1 LKKKKI
7 RWQYSNGIVYQK
19 RNQGG
24 AISWGIEFYDENGVR
39 KRRIIRNAQS
49 KKEAVLALNMQVQVE
64 FRKEYRADF
73 VQKEIMFTEFAETY
87 LNDYAKV
94 NKKSWRS
101 DYYYLNANLVPF
113 FNDVFISRLNQYS
126 VEKYKLKRVKDGVQ
140 KSTINRELACLRKML
155 NKAVDWEFLQRN
167 PVSGVKLFSEKDNL
181 KERVLNSEEEQRL
194 LKSSVDYHRPI
205 IKVAIHSGMRR
216 GEILNLKWQNVD
228 LEKRELRVTNT
239 KSGKARLVP
248 VNEVLFKEFKKLKN
262 TAYQSE
268 YVFINSNTGLPF
280 VDIKKAFKSACKRAK
295 VQGLRFHD
303 LRHTFA
309 SRLVANGV
317 DLITVKD
324 LLGHSSV
331 RITER
336 YTHSNNTQK
345 KRAVELL
352 ASENLSDICQITKTD
367 KLKNN
372 VSNLFSIN

>member
-1 LKKKKI
+1 MKKKKI
-7 RWQYSNGIVYQK
+7 RWQYSNGIVYQI

-126 VEKYKLKRVKDGVQ
+126 VEKYKWKRVKDGVQ

-167 PVSGVKLFSEKDNL
+167 PVSGVKLFSEKGNL

-228 LEKRELRVTNT
+228 LEKREL
-239 KSGKARLVP
+239 
-248 VNEVLFKEFKKLKN
+248 
-262 TAYQSE
+262 
-268 YVFINSNTGLPF
+268 
-280 VDIKKAFKSACKRAK
+280 
-295 VQGLRFHD
+295 
-303 LRHTFA
+303 
-309 SRLVANGV
+309 
-317 DLITVKD
+317 
-324 LLGHSSV
+324 
-331 RITER
+331 
-336 YTHSNNTQK
+336 
-345 KRAVELL
+345 
-352 ASENLSDICQITKTD
+352 
-367 KLKNN
+367 
-372 VSNLFSIN
+372 

>member
-1 LKKKKI
+1 MKKKKI
-7 RWQYSNGIVYQK
+7 RWQYSNGIVYQI

-49 KKEAVLALNMQVQVE
+49 KKDAVLALNMQVQVE

-181 KERVLNSEEEQRL
+181 KERVLSSEEEKRL
-194 LKSSVDYHRPI
+194 MQSCADHIKSI

-216 GEILNLKWQNVD
+216 GEIFNLKWQDVD
-228 LEKRELRVTNT
+228 LEKRELNVINT
-239 KSGKARLVP
+239 KSGRSRWIPL
-248 VNEVLFKEFKKLKN
+248 NEVLSKEFRRMKQISS
-262 TAYQSE
+262 QSE

-352 ASENLSDICQITKTD
+352 ARENLSDICQITKTN